1 MHLESD
7 SAEPLYIQ
15 LAYIIR
21 EDIQNGKYNAEQ
33 RIPTEKE
40 LSEIYSVSRIT
51 IRSALEILVKE
62 GLLMRRR
69 GKGTFI
75 ASKKLYKS
83 MSGIYSFTDI
93 CNINGMKPGAK
104 TIKCVIEDA
113 EPEDITE
120 LELTPEDKIIAVER
134 IRYADDVPVSIEISR
149 YPSSTYQF
157 LLDEDLN
164 NVSLFAVL
172 NNKHNIRFSHA
183 TKVIEV
189 KRASYQMATYLG
201 VPRDYPLLYISSL
214 TYDMANMP
222 SHRTQQYINSDRF
235 KLII

>member
-1 MHLESD
+1 
-7 SAEPLYIQ
+7 
-15 LAYIIR
+15 
-21 EDIQNGKYNAEQ
+21 
-33 RIPTEKE
+33 
-40 LSEIYSVSRIT
+40 
-51 IRSALEILVKE
+51 
-62 GLLMRRR
+62 
-69 GKGTFI
+69 
-75 ASKKLYKS
+75 
-83 MSGIYSFTDI
+83 
-93 CNINGMKPGAK
+93 MKPGAK
-104 TIKCVIEDA
+104 TIKCVIEDI

-120 LELTPEDKIIAVER
+120 LNLTPEDKVIAVER

-149 YPSSTYQF
+149 YPASTYQF
-157 LLDEDLN
+157 LLNEDLN
-164 NVSLFAVL
+164 NTSLFAVL
-172 NNKHNIRFSHA
+172 RDKHDIRFSHA

>member
-134 IRYADDVPVSIEISR
+134 IRYAA
-149 YPSSTYQF
+149 STYQF

>member
-75 ASKKLYKS
+75 ASKKALQEYVRNIQLYGH
-83 MSGIYSFTDI
+83 M
-93 CNINGMKPGAK
+93 
-104 TIKCVIEDA
+104 
-113 EPEDITE
+113 
-120 LELTPEDKIIAVER
+120 
-134 IRYADDVPVSIEISR
+134 
-149 YPSSTYQF
+149 
-157 LLDEDLN
+157 
-164 NVSLFAVL
+164 
-172 NNKHNIRFSHA
+172 
-183 TKVIEV
+183 
-189 KRASYQMATYLG
+189 
-201 VPRDYPLLYISSL
+201 
-214 TYDMANMP
+214 
-222 SHRTQQYINSDRF
+222 
-235 KLII
+235 

>member
-83 MSGIYSFTDI
+83 
-93 CNINGMKPGAK
+93 NINGMKPGAK

-149 YPSSTYQF
+149 YPASTYQF

>member
-1 MHLESD
+1 MRLESD

-21 EDIQNGKYNAEQ
+21 EDIQNGKYSAEQ

-51 IRSALEILVKE
+51 IRSALDILVKE
-62 GLLMRRR
+62 NLLMRRR

-104 TIKCVIEDA
+104 TIKCVIEDI

-120 LELTPEDKIIAVER
+120 LNLTPEDKVIAVER

-149 YPSSTYQF
+149 YPASTYQF
-157 LLDEDLN
+157 C
-164 NVSLFAVL
+164 
-172 NNKHNIRFSHA
+172 
-183 TKVIEV
+183 
-189 KRASYQMATYLG
+189 
-201 VPRDYPLLYISSL
+201 
-214 TYDMANMP
+214 
-222 SHRTQQYINSDRF
+222 
-235 KLII
+235 